1 MNPFLLRAILYI
13 FVLLPFNSIRAEFS
27 LHLVSEKTVLRPGS
41 IHTLIVL
48 LENGNAPIDIS
59 RVDIKAPDQWKLI
72 TKRVP
77 EKLEASGSA
86 KIFMTFSLSNA
97 TPAGIALLP
106 IDIYTQQGLLLHE
119 SFSFTVEDLHDI
131 SLEAIESPNQI
142 IGSLPYQCT
151 YLISNNGNLSETI
164 KLYTRSGILSD
175 TTILLDPASSQ
186 KITIEGSASE
196 DYARPTT
203 VVVDLQAEL
212 AGVDTMYSKNVPIPF
227 FPTKTPKIDKYLR
240 FPITVNASSFY
251 FSARNTSFLTGRY
264 SIQGN
269 GFLDRNQNL
278 RLGFTAMGPNQ
289 FQQPR
294 FGQYD
299 QYTLN
304 LSYNSLFDLTVGDLG
319 ISISPLTEF
328 SRFGRGIR
336 YDQALGKF
344 KIGGYYIKPRFF
356 PESTKI
362 LGISSAYQVTDQI
375 NVQANLTKKDLAL
388 EPGQPDVFVNSLL
401 VEYQGPALSIST
413 EAARSDL
420 QNQSAYA
427 TQTLLSYSDNSFHAN
442 GELLYAD
449 RDFRGYYTNTILL
462 AANLRKNISEKVQ
475 VFVAGTRNESTP
487 LQDTTVRFLTPKSLY
502 YSAGV
507 NLEINNEQDVSF
519 QLLRSRKK
527 DRILPVDFDY
537 ADNLLQMDY
546 RFQDRK
552 HEINWQ
558 TSYGV
563 TENFRIQS
571 GDREDQKGNSLRSN
585 LFYAY
590 QLKDRFTVGGSLEFY
605 NTNKFTDQKIN
616 QKLLFY
622 GATIRYYG
630 RDLNVSI
637 NYQSNFPVDEL
648 YRQRSF
654 LDGDVS
660 YSISEHTR
668 ITATAGYA
676 IFPGSTNFK
685 QFYGTARVSQSINV
699 PIKKILD
706 LGSLQGKVIGN
717 NGEKISGIRLSIA
730 DQQVITDLN
739 GDFTFNDLPPGQYLL
754 NIDNNSLAMNEV
766 TREVGPIMVDIIPQ
780 QIAQRELEIVTCGAI
795 TGKINFKKEAAVQSK
810 AFIKDMPKIYLK
822 LQNENTS
829 LFTEVG
835 EDGKFTF
842 LGLRPGEWKLTVL
855 DQGWKKDYEIS
866 ASERNINIQ
875 PAKKSQVE
883 FELKP
888 KSRQMKVSKKVFNL
902 KTG

>member
-1 MNPFLLRAILYI
+1 MNPYI
-13 FVLLPFNSIRAEFS
+13 FRAVLYMFILLPLNSMRAEFS
-27 LHLVSEKTVLRPGS
+27 LHLVSEKTVLTPGS

-59 RVDIKAPDQWKLI
+59 RVDIKAPEQWKLV

-77 EKLEASGSA
+77 DRIEASKSA
-86 KIFMTFSLSNA
+86 KIFMTFSLSSA
-97 TPAGIALLP
+97 APAGIALLP
-106 IDIYTQQGLLLHE
+106 IDIFTDQGLLLHE

-131 SLEAIESPNQI
+131 SLESIESPTQI
-142 IGSLPYQCT
+142 MGSVPYRCT
-151 YLISNNGNLSETI
+151 YLISNNGNLPETI
-164 KLYTRSGILSD
+164 QLFTRSGTLSD
-175 TTILLDPASSQ
+175 STIILNPASSR

-203 VVVDLQAEL
+203 LVVDLQAEL
-212 AGVDTMYSKNVPIPF
+212 ASVDTLYSKNIPIPF
-227 FPTKTPKIDKYLR
+227 FPTTTPKIDKYLR

-251 FSARNTSFLTGRY
+251 FSARNTSFLAGRY
-264 SIQGN
+264 SVQGN
-269 GFLDRNQNL
+269 GYLDRDQNL

-304 LSYNSLFDLTVGDLG
+304 LSYDGLFDLTLGDLG

-336 YDQALGKF
+336 YDQELGRF
-344 KIGGYYIKPRFF
+344 KIGGYYLKPRFF

-362 LGISSAYQVTDQI
+362 LGLSSAYQLSDRI
-375 NVQANLTKKDLAL
+375 RVQANLTKKDLAL
-388 EPGQPDVFVNSLL
+388 EPGQPNAFVNSLL
-401 VEYQGPALSIST
+401 VEYQGPALSVST

-427 TQTLLSYSDNSFHAN
+427 TQTLLSYSDHSFHAN
-442 GELLYAD
+442 GEILYAD

-462 AANLRKNISEKVQ
+462 AGNLRKNISEKVQ

-507 NLEINNEQDVSF
+507 NLEINDDQDVSF

-537 ADNLLQMDY
+537 ADNLFQMDY

-552 HEINWQ
+552 HEINLQ

-585 LFYAY
+585 LFYSY
-590 QLKDRFTVGGSLEFY
+590 RLKDRFTLGGSLEFY

-622 GATIRYYG
+622 GATVRYYG
-630 RDLNVSI
+630 RELNLSV

-668 ITATAGYA
+668 IAATAGYA

-685 QFYGTARVSQSINV
+685 QFYCTARVSQAINV

-706 LGSLQGKVIGN
+706 LGSLEGKVIGN
-717 NGEKISGIRLSIA
+717 NGERISGIRLSIA

-739 GDFTFNDLPPGQYLL
+739 GGFIFNDLPPGQYLL

-766 TREVGPIMVDIIPQ
+766 VREFGPIMVDIIPQ
-780 QIAQRELEIVTCGAI
+780 QMAEKELEIVTCGAI
-795 TGKINFKKEAAVQSK
+795 TGRINFKKEAAVQSE
-810 AFIKDMPKIYLK
+810 AFKKDMPKIYLK
-822 LQNENTS
+822 LQNEHTS

-835 EDGKFTF
+835 DGGHFNF
-842 LGLRPGEWKLTVL
+842 LGLRPGEWQLTVL

-866 ASERNINIQ
+866 TTERIVQVQ
-875 PAKKSQVE
+875 PGKKSAVD

-888 KSRQMKVSKKVFNL
+888 KSRKMKVSKKVFNL

>member
-1 MNPFLLRAILYI
+1 MNPYILRAVLYMFI
-13 FVLLPFNSIRAEFS
+13 LLPLNSIRAEFS
-27 LHLVSEKTVLRPGS
+27 LHLVSEKTVLTPGS
-41 IHTLIVL
+41 IHTIIVL
-48 LENGNAPIDIS
+48 LENGNASIDIS
-59 RVDIKAPDQWKLI
+59 RVDIKAPDQWKLV
-72 TKRVP
+72 TKRIP
-77 EKLEASGSA
+77 EKIAASESA
-86 KIFMTFSLSNA
+86 KIFMTFSLSSA

-106 IDIYTQQGLLLHE
+106 IDIYTDKGLLIHE
-119 SFSFTVEDLHDI
+119 SFSFTVEDLHNI
-131 SLEAIESPNQI
+131 LIENIESPTQI
-142 IGSLPYQCT
+142 MGSLPYQCT
-151 YLISNNGNLSETI
+151 YLISNNGNLPETI
-164 KLYTRSGILSD
+164 KLFTRSGTLSD
-175 TTILLDPASSQ
+175 STLLLDPASSR
-186 KITIEGSASE
+186 KITIDGSASE
-196 DYARPTT
+196 DYTRPTT
-203 VVVDLQAEL
+203 LVVDLLAKL
-212 AGVDTMYSKNVPIPF
+212 AGVDTLYSKNIPIPF
-227 FPTKTPKIDKYLR
+227 FPTKTAKIDKYLR

-251 FSARNTSFLTGRY
+251 FSARNTSFLAARY

-269 GFLDRNQNL
+269 GYLDRDQNL

-304 LSYNSLFDLTVGDLG
+304 LSYDALFDLTIGDFG

-336 YDQALGKF
+336 FDHELGKF
-344 KIGGYYIKPRFF
+344 KVGGYFLKPRFF
-356 PESTKI
+356 PESTKTFG
-362 LGISSAYQVTDQI
+362 LSSTYQISDRI

-401 VEYQGPALSIST
+401 IEYQGPALSVSS
-413 EAARSDL
+413 EAARSNL

-442 GELLYAD
+442 GEILYAD

-462 AANLRKNISEKVQ
+462 AANLRKNISERFQ
-475 VFVAGTRNESTP
+475 VFIAATRNESTP

-507 NLEINNEQDVSF
+507 NLEINDNQDVSF

-537 ADNLLQMDY
+537 ADNLFQIDY
-546 RFQDRK
+546 RLQDRK
-552 HEINWQ
+552 HEVNLQ
-558 TSYGV
+558 TSYGL

-571 GDREDQKGNSLRSN
+571 GDREDQRGNSLRSN

-590 QLKDRFTVGGSLEFY
+590 RLKERFTLGGSLEYF
-605 NTNKFTDQKIN
+605 NTNKFTDQRIN

-622 GATIRYYG
+622 GATLRYYG
-630 RDLNVSI
+630 RDINLSV

-654 LDGDVS
+654 LDGDLS
-660 YSISEHTR
+660 YSISERTR
-668 ITATAGYA
+668 ISATAGYA
-676 IFPGSTNFK
+676 IFPGSTNLK
-685 QFYGTARVSQSINV
+685 QFYCTSRLSQAINV

-706 LGSLQGKVIGN
+706 LGSLEGKVIGN

-739 GDFTFNDLPPGQYLL
+739 GGFTFNDLPPGQYLL
-754 NIDNNSLAMNEV
+754 MLDNNSLTMNEV
-766 TREVGPIMVDIIPQ
+766 IREVGPIMVDIRPQ
-780 QIAQRELEIVTCGAI
+780 QLARRELEIVTCGAI
-795 TGKINFKKEAAVQSK
+795 SGKINFNQEASVQSK

-822 LQNENTS
+822 LQNEHTS
-829 LFTEVG
+829 LYTEVSDEG
-835 EDGKFTF
+835 DYNF

-855 DQGWKKDYEIS
+855 DQGWKKDFEIS
-866 ASERNINIQ
+866 ASERTIHVQ
-875 PAKKSQVE
+875 PAKKSHVDFQ
-883 FELKP
+883 LKP
-888 KSRQMKVSKKVFNL
+888 KSRKMKVSKKVFNL